1 MPDSIEGSKVWKDT
15 DRSNVTSRV
24 RVLRNTTKRIRVSLS
39 KGPRLVRIGQQ
50 RKIAGRKPTPIWIDF
65 TVKSKESN
73 MSVSD
78 SLFCFASNKID
89 FHPCSNCR
97 APMLVRIKSAGSDLS
112 VRTFEC
118 FNCDNVVVMPDHHS
132 EISL

>member
-1 MPDSIEGSKVWKDT
+1 MEGYRQIERDFTSSRAPEYHKADS
-15 DRSNVTSRV
+15 
-24 RVLRNTTKRIRVSLS
+24 SLS
-39 KGPRLVRIGQQ
+39 IKGPRLVRIGQQ

-89 FHPCSNCR
+89 FHPCPNCR